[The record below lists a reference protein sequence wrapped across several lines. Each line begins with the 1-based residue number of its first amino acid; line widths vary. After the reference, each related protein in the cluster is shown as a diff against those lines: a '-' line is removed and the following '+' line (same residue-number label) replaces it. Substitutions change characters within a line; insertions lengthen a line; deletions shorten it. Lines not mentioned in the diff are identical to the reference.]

1 MITASNLTKKFGS
14 KVAVDRLSFEV
25 EGGEVLGFLGPNA
38 AGKTTTMRM
47 LTGYF
52 PPSSGRATV
61 AGFDVQTASE
71 QVRRNIGYLPE
82 HVPLYPEMTTREF
95 VEFAAAA
102 KGVPGKD
109 RKKAVDEA
117 LARCNLQ
124 TVEDQLVGTVSRGYR
139 QRVGLAQ
146 AIVNRP
152 KVLILDEPTVGLDPG
167 QIQDIRALIRELA
180 TTSTVLLSTHILPEV
195 EAMCNRVIIL
205 NGGKVRAM
213 DTVANLTKALQG
225 SNLVQMQVR
234 GAANEAI
241 KAGLESV
248 TGVKSVTVSPEGAFM
263 VESDPAQEVRPE
275 LSRLVVQKEWEL
287 LELSVK
293 TMRLE
298 DIFLKVVRE
307 DPASAPTGFMP
318 AVDVPQEEGVPA

>member
-1 MITASNLTKKFGS
+1 MITASNLTKRFAG

-47 LTGYF
+47 LTCYF
-52 PPSSGRATV
+52 PPSAGRATV

-109 RKKAVDEA
+109 RKKFVDEA
-117 LARCNLQ
+117 ISRCNLQ
-124 TVEDQLVGTVSRGYR
+124 SVEHQLVGTVSRGYR

-146 AIVNRP
+146 AIVNKP
-152 KVLILDEPTVGLDPG
+152 KVLILDEPTVGLDPS
-167 QIQDIRALIRELA
+167 QIQDIRALIKDLS
-180 TTSTVLLSTHILPEV
+180 TTSTVLLSTHILSEV

-205 NGGKVRAM
+205 NGGKVRAA
-213 DTVANLTKALQG
+213 DTVANLTQALESSNMVQLQVQG
-225 SNLVQMQVR
+225 APNDVI
-234 GAANEAI
+234 A
-241 KAGLESV
+241 AGLREVSA
-248 TGVKSVTVSPEGAFM
+248 VKSVTVTDDGLFQ
-263 VESDPAQEVRPE
+263 VESEKTVDVRPE
-275 LSRLVVQKEWEL
+275 LARLVVAKEWKL
-287 LELSVK
+287 LELSAK
-293 TMRLE
+293 HMRLE
-298 DIFLKVVRE
+298 DIFLKIVRE
-307 DPASAPTGFMP
+307 APAAEPAPAP
-318 AVDVPQEEGVPA
+318 AEEGVPA

>member
-1 MITASNLTKKFGS
+1 MITASKLTKRFAG
-14 KVAVDRLSFEV
+14 KVAVDHLSFEV

-47 LTGYF
+47 LTCYS

-102 KGVPGKD
+102 KGVPGKE

-117 LARCNLQ
+117 ISRCNLQ

-152 KVLILDEPTVGLDPG
+152 KVLILDEPTVGLDPS
-167 QIQDIRALIRELA
+167 QIQDIRALIKDLS

-213 DTVANLTKALQG
+213 DTVANLTRSLQD
-225 SNLVQMQVR
+225 SNMVQMHVE
-234 GAANEAI
+234 GAASGAIQEAL
-241 KAGLESV
+241 KSLA
-248 TGVKSVTVSPEGAFM
+248 GVKSVTLAADGAFM
-263 VESDPAQEVRPE
+263 VESDPAQEIRPE
-275 LSRLVVQKEWEL
+275 LARLVVSKDWNL
-287 LELSVK
+287 IELSSK

-298 DIFLKVVRE
+298 DVFLKVVRQ
-307 DPASAPTGFMP
+307 DPAAAP
-318 AVDVPQEEGVPA
+318 AEAEEQGVPA

>member
-61 AGFDVQTASE
+61 AGFDVQTASD

-117 LARCNLQ
+117 ISRCNLQ
-124 TVEDQLVGTVSRGYR
+124 SVEDQLVGTVSRGYR

-167 QIQDIRALIRELA
+167 QIQDIRALIKDLS

-213 DTVANLTKALQG
+213 DTVANLTKSLQG

-234 GAANEAI
+234 GGESGAI
-241 KAGLESV
+241 KESLASV
-248 TGVKSVTVSPEGAFM
+248 KGVKSVSVTPEGAFM
-263 VESDPAQEVRPE
+263 VESDPAEEVRPE

-293 TMRLE
+293 NMRLE

-307 DPASAPTGFMP
+307 DPAEQTTGLTP
-318 AVDVPQEEGVPA
+318 ATEGVPA